1 MTCHQ
6 KNTMALLLTCLNMYR
21 NNWSES
27 EYESP
32 DDEKNGAEKILEAMD
47 LPYKDQ
53 PHAKGDSS
61 YILNEDDE
69 EEEVE
74 PKQTEATEVFP
85 AELEK
90 RDSNIFEDFSELIKI
105 ESRAGKLNKDVVYL
119 NIASMKSGDIFVST
133 YSQTEMSKKLIFN
146 NYSSSPNVL

>member
-1 MTCHQ
+1 MTCQQ
-6 KNTMALLLTCLNMYR
+6 KNTMVLLLTSFMYR
-21 NNWSES
+21 NTWSES
-27 EYESP
+27 EYESS

-69 EEEVE
+69 DEEEEEE
-74 PKQTEATEVFP
+74 PKQTEAAEILP

-90 RDSNIFEDFSELIKI
+90 RDNNIFEDFSELIKI

-133 YSQTEMSKKLIFN
+133 NSQTHRNFLGVIITPKME
-146 NYSSSPNVL
+146 

>member
-1 MTCHQ
+1 MTCQQ
-6 KNTMALLLTCLNMYR
+6 KNTMALLLTSFYMYR
-21 NNWSES
+21 NTWSES
-27 EYESP
+27 EYESS

-61 YILNEDDE
+61 YIFNEDDE
-69 EEEVE
+69 EEEEEEE
-74 PKQTEATEVFP
+74 PKQTEAAEILP

-90 RDSNIFEDFSELIKI
+90 RDNNIFEDFSELIKI

-133 YSQTEMSKKLIFN
+133 NSQTHRNFLGVIIIPKME
-146 NYSSSPNVL
+146 

>member
-1 MTCHQ
+1 MTSCQ
-6 KNTMALLLTCLNMYR
+6 RKNTMALLLTSFYMCR
-21 NNWSES
+21 NTWSES
-27 EYESP
+27 EYESS
-32 DDEKNGAEKILEAMD
+32 DDDKNSAEKILEAMD

-69 EEEVE
+69 DEEEEE
-74 PKQTEATEVFP
+74 PKQTKAAEILP

-90 RDSNIFEDFSELIKI
+90 RDNNIFEDFSELIKI

-133 YSQTEMSKKLIFN
+133 YSQTEMLKKLIYGF
-146 NYSSSPNVL
+146 SQG